1 MTAPAAKQASVGH
14 RTLIGASWMIGFRMA
29 SRLLGLVSTLV
40 LARLLLPT
48 DFGLVAIASTIAAA
62 TDSVT
67 ELGVQDS
74 LVRRKDDA
82 HELFNTAFT
91 MQLARGL
98 LSALVLAAAAPIASR
113 WFNDPRLGP
122 VLMVMAVFYALGGF
136 ENIGVVEFR
145 RNIRYDYEFWLAIV
159 PRFLGF
165 LVTLTMAIALRSYW
179 ALVIGIA
186 VGKLAR
192 VAATYMLHP
201 YRPRCS
207 LHGWRELAGF
217 SFWMWMSALAYIV
230 WLRSDAAIIGPAL
243 GTAQLG
249 IVLVAYDVALLP
261 STEILAPVATVLF
274 AGVVAARHQGADT
287 MAKVFRIAVGL
298 LMLLAPMA
306 LVISATSGFI
316 VATLLG
322 SQWVEAQKLVAIFA
336 CSGLFGPISYICSI
350 HLTAHGKV
358 KMNFLIVAGAS
369 AVKVLLMSL
378 AATTRDPATI
388 AEASLVVTA
397 IEACI
402 FVLVLRREG
411 GSLRPVLASAVRLVV
426 AGLAAA
432 IAMLAT
438 GAAWQT
444 TSLPPVPAFLHGA
457 PLGCLGLL
465 IYAVTLYAL
474 WRAAHRPDGPEID
487 ILGMMDKILPKRLRM
502 KA

>member
-1 MTAPAAKQASVGH
+1 MAFTLGQGINLTNVLTAGPSGV
-14 RTLIGASWMIGFRMA
+14 
-29 SRLLGLVSTLV
+29 LLGVFVCVVTGTLCI
-40 LARLLLPT
+40 LADR
-48 DFGLVAIASTIAAA
+48 
-62 TDSVT
+62 
-67 ELGVQDS
+67 
-74 LVRRKDDA
+74 
-82 HELFNTAFT
+82 
-91 MQLARGL
+91 
-98 LSALVLAAAAPIASR
+98 
-113 WFNDPRLGP
+113 
-122 VLMVMAVFYALGGF
+122 ALGGSGIAGAAASSTAG
-136 ENIGVVEFR
+136 N
-145 RNIRYDYEFWLAIV
+145 AAAV
-159 PRFLGF
+159 PK
-165 LVTLTMAIALRSYW
+165 AIAIADPSY
-179 ALVIGIA
+179 
-186 VGKLAR
+186 
-192 VAATYMLHP
+192 
-201 YRPRCS
+201 
-207 LHGWRELAGF
+207 
-217 SFWMWMSALAYIV
+217 
-230 WLRSDAAIIGPAL
+230 AAI
-243 GTAQLG
+243 
-249 IVLVAYDVALLP
+249 
-261 STEILAPVATVLF
+261 APVATVLF

-322 SQWVEAQKLVAIFA
+322 SQWVEAQRLVAIFA

-397 IEACI
+397 IEAFI
-402 FVLVLRREG
+402 FVLVLHREG

-432 IAMLAT
+432 TAMLAT
-438 GAAWQT
+438 GVAWQT
-444 TSLPPVPAFLHGA
+444 TSLPPIPAFLHGA
-457 PLGCLGLL
+457 PLGCLVFL

-487 ILGMMDKILPKRLRM
+487 ILGMIDKILPKRLRM